1 MASAV
6 YCPNRTTRRRWL
18 ADSPIKENEMPV
30 ALKIVNAPP
39 EVEMRARQLFT
50 AGLITRLIDFAPYSA
65 SLVRIYFAYL
75 GGLGLER
82 NSSDAISTIFPIC
95 GICFT
100 LLS

>member
-18 ADSPIKENEMPV
+18 ADSPIKENDMPF

-65 SLVRIYFAYL
+65 SLVRIDFAYL

-82 NSSDAISTIFPIC
+82 NS
-95 GICFT
+95 
-100 LLS
+100 